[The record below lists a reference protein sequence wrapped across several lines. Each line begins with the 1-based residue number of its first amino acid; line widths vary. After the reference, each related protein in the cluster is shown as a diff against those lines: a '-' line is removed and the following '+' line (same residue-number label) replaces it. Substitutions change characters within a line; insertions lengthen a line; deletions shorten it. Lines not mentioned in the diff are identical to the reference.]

1 MNKDFL
7 KEVFAE
13 DKELLELKEVRWI
26 NVPLFDEL
34 SVIKI
39 WPMTKEDTQFMKYF
53 PQKLPKGRVPD
64 REYFFNI
71 LNTLYPLYVQEI
83 IRHANDQR
91 NSVANDAQA
100 RETIEVSDKWWDALN
115 AVPFISCKHLCVSL
129 IISLF
134 IKSAIF
140 IFPCVQNKREGRS
153 PC

>member
-13 DKELLELKEVRWI
+13 EKELFELKEVSFI

-34 SVIKI
+34 SVIKL
-39 WPMTKEDTQFMKYF
+39 WPMTKEDKLFMKYF

-83 IRHANDQR
+83 IRHANEQR
-91 NSVANDAQA
+91 NSVSCDA
-100 RETIEVSDKWWDALN
+100 
-115 AVPFISCKHLCVSL
+115 
-129 IISLF
+129 
-134 IKSAIF
+134 
-140 IFPCVQNKREGRS
+140 
-153 PC
+153 

>member
-34 SVIKI
+34 SVINI
-39 WPMTKEDTQFMKYF
+39 WPMTKEDKQCMKYF

-83 IRHANDQR
+83 IRHANEQR
-91 NSVANDAQA
+91 NSVPNDAQV

-115 AVPFISCKHLCVSL
+115 AVPFISCKCSASIQKT
-129 IISLF
+129 II
-134 IKSAIF
+134 IF
-140 IFPCVQNKREGRS
+140 VCVQNKREEHS
-153 PC
+153 TC